1 MRFSRGQGSAA
12 RFLRVLLNK
21 RSSRV
26 SCARLQQDLGELP
39 QRFYVLGG
47 RFVVTAGTR
56 LQVLRKTFLQLS
68 SAATENA
75 LCVFCG
81 FCGLFSAGCSAGW
94 KPLIRQVGN
103 PGYDG
108 FDSRRQAVDR
118 GIRIRFR
125 AVGVWPAGPRHGSSK
140 GPPTLKGR
148 WLLWILRF
156 SSAAT
161 SSASADSRRRARPWS
176 RAAGA
181 RAADAGSKKNGVGS
195 PRRPEP
201 CAGARSFGQRPMSP
215 TRPLRKALRFR
226 PAHQKSPLAVSA
238 SGRAPRA
245 PLESHPWML
254 VGESQAN
261 LRSGPCWGRGA
272 EEPALAVE
280 PRVSL
285 IPMHAASGSATC
297 GNRPGLPSGTSR
309 LLSCGGKDSNATFL
323 PPSLRQ

>member
-39 QRFYVLGG
+39 QRFYVPGG
-47 RFVVTAGTR
+47 RFVVTVGTR
-56 LQVLRKTFLQLS
+56 LQVLRKTFLQLP

-75 LCVFCG
+75 FCV

-108 FDSRRQAVDR
+108 FDSRRRQEVDR
-118 GIRIRFR
+118 GDSNSVPRG
-125 AVGVWPAGPRHGSSK
+125 GVWPAGPRHGSSK

-148 WLLWILRF
+148 WLIWILRF

-176 RAAGA
+176 RVAGA

-238 SGRAPRA
+238 SGPAPRA

-261 LRSGPCWGRGA
+261 LRSGPCWSRGA
-272 EEPALAVE
+272 EDPPLW
-280 PRVSL
+280 SS
-285 IPMHAASGSATC
+285 HA
-297 GNRPGLPSGTSR
+297 SR
-309 LLSCGGKDSNATFL
+309 
-323 PPSLRQ
+323 